1 MAYTSIDRTSLPAL
15 RRKAFSKRA
24 LLYADKASYFA
35 PYTYNQTGGSVKNLN
50 TLTGVQSTKGITIA
64 DEDNALILRKD
75 DPSKEKKDTVEMFMM
90 APLLG
95 TGKVDNEQL
104 KGSEEAMTFLQQEIS
119 VHLRRHATATQEFE
133 RFASEIDLEKIG
145 AQLMGT
151 WMGKTVDD
159 DIVLTFS
166 GIANAAGTLAAS
178 APSAN
183 RHFMGGQ
190 NAAGT
195 LESVSTMAAIDSAT
209 NNLMGPAVTRRCKRI
224 ASSGGSAYPKVRP
237 IMIGGK
243 AWYIQFMSPRQW
255 EDFIATTEW
264 QNNTREALPRGTE
277 DHWIFN
283 GSVGYMDGVVFHVLD
298 KIESRLG
305 NSSDVGGVTT
315 YFDSASDPCAHGIS
329 VHRSFFCGANGI
341 CFANGMNPQPISEVD
356 DYGNVRGIGVKAI
369 WGTKKVLYGTEDYGI
384 VTCDTAVS
392 A

>member
-15 RRKAFSKRA
+15 RQKVFSKRA
-24 LLYADKASYFA
+24 LLYADKASYFT
-35 PYTYNQTGGSVKNLN
+35 PYTYNQSGGSVKNMN

-75 DPSKEKKDTVEMFMM
+75 DPSKEKKDTVEMFMT

-151 WMGKTVDD
+151 WIGKTVDD

-178 APSAN
+178 APSNN
-183 RHFMGGQ
+183 RHVMGGQ
-190 NAAGT
+190 PAAGGFNKVDT
-195 LESVSTMAAIDSAT
+195 ISAINSAT
-209 NNLMGPAVTRRCKRI
+209 TMLMGPDVVRRCKRV
-224 ASSGGSAYPKVRP
+224 AGTGGSAYPKLRP

-255 EDFIATTEW
+255 EDYTATTEW
-264 QNNTREALPRGTE
+264 KTNTREALPRGTE

-283 GSVGYMDGVVFHVLD
+283 GSVGYQDGVVFHVLD

-305 NSSDVGGVTT
+305 TGGATVTE
-315 YFDSASDPCAHGIS
+315 YFDSASDPCANGIS

-341 CFANGMNPQPISEVD
+341 CFANGMNPQPISQVD
-356 DYGNVRGIGVKAI
+356 DYGNARGIGVKAI